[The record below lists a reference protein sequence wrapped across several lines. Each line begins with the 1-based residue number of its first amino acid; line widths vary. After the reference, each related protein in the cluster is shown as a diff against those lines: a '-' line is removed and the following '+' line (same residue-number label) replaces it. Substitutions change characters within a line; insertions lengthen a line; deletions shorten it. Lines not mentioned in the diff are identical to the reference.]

1 MIPILNLL
9 IYSLWNKEVK
19 KALWNVIT
27 RKRVPS
33 PLELFGEFSE
43 LNRIQ

>member
-9 IYSLWNKEVK
+9 IYSLRNKEVK
-19 KALWNVIT
+19 KTLWNVIT

-33 PLELFGEFSE
+33 PLKLFGEFSA
-43 LNRIQ
+43 LNRVY